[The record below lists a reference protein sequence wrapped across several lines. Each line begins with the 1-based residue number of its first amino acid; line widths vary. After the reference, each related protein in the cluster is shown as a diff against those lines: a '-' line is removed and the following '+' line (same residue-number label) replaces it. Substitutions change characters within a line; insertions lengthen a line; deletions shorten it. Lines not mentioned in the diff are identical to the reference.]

1 MNERYFMNL
10 SVLPQAFS
18 VCQISDVTTVDLSR
32 EFVFLSKTD
41 EECSLVCETTV
52 VPQNTLACED
62 GWRAFRV
69 CGVLDF
75 SLVGVLSELSGLLA
89 KAGIS
94 IFAVSTYNTDY
105 LFTKAEVFDRAL
117 ETLTNA
123 GYAILE

>member
-1 MNERYFMNL
+1 MNL
-10 SVLPQAFS
+10 NVLPQAFT
-18 VCQISDVTTVDLSR
+18 VCQVSDVSGVDFTR

-41 EECSLVCETTV
+41 EELSLVCETAS
-52 VPQNTLACED
+52 VPANATARED

-75 SLVGVLSELSGLLA
+75 SLVGILAKISGLLA
-89 KAGIS
+89 EQGIS

-105 LFTKAEVFDRAL
+105 LFTKAEALDRTMDSLAR
-117 ETLTNA
+117 A

>member
-1 MNERYFMNL
+1 MNL
-10 SVLPQAFS
+10 QALPQAFT
-18 VCQISDVTTVDLSR
+18 VCQVPGVSQIDFTR

-41 EECSLVCETTV
+41 EELSLVCETAF
-52 VPQNTLACED
+52 VPANAIARED

-75 SLVGVLSELSGLLA
+75 SLVGILAKISGLLA
-89 KAGIS
+89 DQGIS
-94 IFAVSTYNTDY
+94 IYAVSTYNTDY

-117 ETLTNA
+117 DALSRA